1 MMGRITAVALFCLL
15 SLSGC
20 LAVSAVSA
28 IPGALLEVVANQFVG
43 EEKSFPSSMR
53 KSLAAVQ
60 QSLWEL
66 KLDIDVLEIQPDG
79 GYGVG
84 FGNQRLDGEITLR
97 KQTAQLTTVYVKA
110 KGSTREASVE
120 HAIIEMIG
128 GKLKRLPNNAR
139 YNASKYNNLRLKPS
153 IKAAR
158 VGWFRPGANLE
169 ASKTQSKDWLKIK
182 LPSGKSAYLKG
193 TIINDNNGKSKRKSI
208 MSQSE

>member
-1 MMGRITAVALFCLL
+1 MKSITLAALLFLL

-20 LAVSAVSA
+20 VAVSAVSA

-43 EEKSFPSSMR
+43 EEKSYPHSMR
-53 KSLAAVQ
+53 RSLAAVQ

-84 FGNQRLDGEITLR
+84 FGNERLDGEITLR
-97 KQTAQLTTVYVKA
+97 KQTSQLTTVYVKV
-110 KGSTREASVE
+110 KGMTREESVE

-128 GKLKRLPNNAR
+128 GKLKKLPDNAR
-139 YNASKYNNLRLKPS
+139 YNASKYSNLRLKPTTS
-153 IKAAR
+153 SAR

-169 ASKTQSKDWLKIK
+169 ASRTQSNDWLKIK

-193 TIINDNNGKSKRKSI
+193 TIINGNSSQSKSKSI
-208 MSQSE
+208 LSQSE

>member
-1 MMGRITAVALFCLL
+1 MSRVTITALLCLF

-43 EEKSFPSSMR
+43 EEKSFPASMR
-53 KSLAAVQ
+53 RSLAAVQ

-84 FGNQRLDGEITLR
+84 FGNERLDGEITLR
-97 KQTAQLTTVYVKA
+97 KQTSQLTTVYVKA
-110 KGSTREASVE
+110 KGTTREESVE

-128 GKLKRLPNNAR
+128 GKLKKLPDNAR

-153 IKAAR
+153 TSSAR

-169 ASKTQSKDWLKIK
+169 VTKTQSKDWLKIN

-193 TIINDNNGKSKRKSI
+193 TIINSNSSKSKRKSI